1 MAGMLSGLAEP
12 ATLLLAR
19 LVSGFPGMLVP
30 GLLIIAALLCAL
42 VLVDGALDRA
52 GADGAK

>member
-1 MAGMLSGLAEP
+1 MAAMLSGLAEP

-42 VLVDGALDRA
+42 VLVDGVLDRA